1 MDLNSYSRRT
11 AALNRRTTARILAL
25 LARVSV
31 PITPENIRLL
41 AAALFPTV
49 SRSRQAAQ
57 ELAAQFFQTAAEAPQ
72 KVVKPLRTYTE
83 DDLYR
88 GLADAL
94 RASSGQPVSYPVN
107 RRKIVGMVTKHVE
120 DGGRREVMALALDK
134 NTKAVGWARY
144 DPRPPSCAFCLT
156 MISRGP
162 VYNTA
167 ESAGESDQWHP
178 HCTCKV
184 VPVFDR
190 ESWPGR
196 NQYLSAQ
203 RVYAA
208 ATKKHGVSINA
219 VRRYLDEQD
228 NDSARSAA

>member
-1 MDLNSYSRRT
+1 MDLNSYSRQT
-11 AALNRRTTARILAL
+11 AALNRRTAANILTL

-41 AAALFPTV
+41 VAALFPTV
-49 SRSRQAAQ
+49 LRSRQAAQ
-57 ELAAQFFQTAAEAPQ
+57 ELAAQFFQTAGEASR
-72 KVVKPLRTYTE
+72 KVVKPLKAYTE

-88 GLADAL
+88 GLTDAL
-94 RASSGQPVSYPVN
+94 RASSGRPVSDPVN
-107 RRKIVGMVTKHVE
+107 QRKIVGTITKHVE
-120 DGGRREVMALALDK
+120 DGGRREIMALALDK
-134 NTKAVGWARY
+134 NTEAVGWARY

-156 MISRGP
+156 LISRGP

-167 ESAGESDQWHP
+167 ESAGGNDQWHP

-190 ESWPGR
+190 QSWPGR

-228 NDSARSAA
+228 NDSARRAA